1 MPWIIDDVED
11 KIQTALGMGHLSSL
25 EIRGLDCKSLVANE
39 FLDLLCSYELPENG
53 LDKLIFNK
61 FYRYCEPFEEEVIS
75 RLANICPL
83 ISHLQLSSM
92 YELSEAGRLSMVSL
106 FRQIIQNSPPI
117 QVLNLQKFSHDRDRN
132 ANIGELVLE
141 AILSSNINSITDLN
155 LVYN

>member
-1 MPWIIDDVED
+1 MW
-11 KIQTALGMGHLSSL
+11 
-25 EIRGLDCKSLVANE
+25 
-39 FLDLLCSYELPENG
+39 
-53 LDKLIFNK
+53 
-61 FYRYCEPFEEEVIS
+61 
-75 RLANICPL
+75 
-83 ISHLQLSSM
+83 
-92 YELSEAGRLSMVSL
+92 ELSEAGRLSIVSL